1 MKYASLE
8 EDEIQDLD
16 FPGRTFR
23 ILFHSSSRYSTQ
35 FRGSLSL
42 MYLKTIFGQ
51 TRILY
56 LSSIYKS
63 AVKRSFSAIY
73 CPLHFLLNRG
83 RGNELD
89 NCLKPK
95 AAPPLQ
101 MYILIN
107 NIRVVF

>member
-23 ILFHSSSRYSTQ
+23 ILFHSSSRYSTVL
-35 FRGSLSL
+35 RVSLTHVPS
-42 MYLKTIFGQ
+42 TIFGQ